1 MTDLDLPE
9 VSQDRTLRD
18 VLSVLFRHRRKC
30 LAVFLGL
37 MGIVTLITFLTPDY
51 YESGAKF
58 LVRLGR
64 EQLTLDPTVTT
75 GQVVDVQQSREAQLN
90 SEVEILKSRQ
100 VTTRVIDRLGAEKFL
115 GRAAKGF
122 KGSPEAL
129 KELALRKLEKSWQI
143 EVVHETSII
152 TVTYRATDPAFAK
165 SVVERLLE
173 SYLEEHIAAFRT
185 SGSFEFFDRQTD
197 TIQNTLGDMEGD
209 LRDLRNQMSVGKL
222 DDQRSN
228 LMDRIGGL
236 ERMIAETGA
245 DRSAA
250 RAKIASMKQTLQDL
264 PETLVTQET
273 SGHQS
278 SAVGA
283 MRAKLY
289 DLQLREQDLL
299 SRYKDTSEPVV
310 EIRRQIAEAEN
321 LLKTE
326 SKNLTEVTRGL
337 SAAHQQVKSALLSE
351 GATLSALDAKAIVLE
366 ANLAKAREELKELNN
381 HEVNIAQLERQKIVA
396 ENNFRKYSESR
407 EQARIDQALEMD
419 RISNISIV
427 QQPTLVMTPVAPNRP
442 LNILIGILLG
452 LFGAIGAA
460 VAGEFLDQSIR
471 TARDVKE
478 QLGLDTIITIPQLST
493 KAPAPRLE
501 ASTATLKE
509 LPAGPMDPV
518 EMAQTEGVVRS
529 RIGMYGESL
538 RDGLM
543 KVGNGDGTS
552 ATPRILAVTGCSG
565 GEGVSTIAA
574 SIAGTL
580 RAEGAGRI
588 LLIDT
593 SAIYRSKED
602 DRFVL
607 PEHAVQRIGGG
618 NNGSP
623 PRPLAWKTGED
634 FLNLLRRE
642 GSFVVLDCPPVLESA
657 TAARLCHLA
666 DSVILVV
673 ESEKTRR
680 HVAREA
686 RTRLRLANANVRGV
700 VLNKKHFHL
709 PTWLYE
715 RL

>member
-9 VSQDRTLRD
+9 ISQDRTLRD
-18 VLSVLFRHRRKC
+18 ILAVLFRHKRKC
-30 LAVFLGL
+30 L
-37 MGIVTLITFLTPDY
+37 GIFIGSVVLVTLVTFLTPDY
-51 YESGAKF
+51 FESGARL

-75 GQVVDVQQSREAQLN
+75 GQVVNVQQSAEAQLN
-90 SEVEILKSRQ
+90 SELEILRSRQ
-100 VTTRVIDRLGAEKFL
+100 VTSRVIERLGAENFVSK
-115 GRAAKGF
+115 GKAKGL
-122 KGSPEAL
+122 SPE
-129 KELALRKLEKSWQI
+129 ELREEAHEVLEKNWSL
-143 EVVHETSII
+143 EVIHQTSII
-152 TVTYRATDPAFAK
+152 TVSYQATDPGFAK
-165 SVVERLLE
+165 NVVDRLLE
-173 SYLEEHIAAFRT
+173 SYLEEHISAYRT
-185 SGSFEFFDRQTD
+185 SGSFEFFDRETE
-197 TIQNTLGDMEGD
+197 TISRSLGDMEAE
-209 LRDLRNQMSVGKL
+209 LRDLRNRMSVGRL
-222 DDQRSN
+222 DDQRAN

-236 ERMIAETGA
+236 ERAIADAAA
-245 DRSAA
+245 DSSAT
-250 RAKIASMKQTLQDL
+250 RAKIGSMRETLQKL

-273 SGHQS
+273 SGQS
-278 SAVGA
+278 SAAGT
-283 MRAKLY
+283 MRARLY
-289 DLQLREQDLL
+289 ELQLKEQDLL
-299 SRYKDTSEPVV
+299 SRYKETSEPVV

-326 SKNLTEVTRGL
+326 QKNQTQVTRGL
-337 SAAHQQVKSALLSE
+337 SAAHQQVSSSLLSE
-351 GATLSALDAKAIVLE
+351 QATLSALEAKSRVLQ
-366 ANLAKAREELKELNN
+366 ADLDRAREKLKELND
-381 HEVNIAQLERQKIVA
+381 HEVNISALERQMVVA
-396 ENNFRKYSESR
+396 ESNYKKYSESR

-427 QQPTLVMTPVAPNRP
+427 QQPTFVATPVGPNRP
-442 LNILIGILLG
+442 LNIAIGILLG

-460 VAGEFLDQSIR
+460 VGGELLDQSIR
-471 TARDVKE
+471 TPKDIKQ
-478 QLGLDTIITIPQLST
+478 QLGLDTIITIPQLAVPT
-493 KAPAPRLE
+493 MQRLAP
-501 ASTATLKE
+501 STATAYKE
-509 LPAGPMDPV
+509 LPPAPTLDPV
-518 EMAQTEGVVRS
+518 EQAQTEGIVRS
-529 RIGMYGESL
+529 RINLYGESL
-538 RDGLM
+538 RDGLLR
-543 KVGNGDGTS
+543 VGNGDGAA
-552 ATPRILAVTGCSG
+552 ATARILAVTGCSG

-607 PEHAVQRIGGG
+607 PAHAVQRIGDTNG
-618 NNGSP
+618 NP
-623 PRPLAWKTGED
+623 LRPLAWKTGED
-634 FLNLLRRE
+634 FLNMLRRE

-673 ESEKTRR
+673 ESERTRR

-700 VLNKKHFHL
+700 VLNKKQFHL

>member
-18 VLSVLFRHRRKC
+18 ILAVLFRHRRKC
-30 LAVFLGL
+30 LGIFLAVA
-37 MGIVTLITFLTPDY
+37 GIVTLLTYLTPDY
-51 YESGAKF
+51 YESSAKF

-75 GQVVDVQQSREAQLN
+75 GQVVDVQQSRETQLN
-90 SEVEILKSRQ
+90 SELEIIRSRQ
-100 VTTRVIDRLGAEKFL
+100 VTSRVIDRLKPESFL
-115 GRAAKGF
+115 GGTEAAKGT
-122 KGSPEAL
+122 PAAL
-129 KELALRKLEKSWQI
+129 KEKAHRVLEKSWQL

-152 TVTYRATDPAFAK
+152 TLSYRATDPEFAK
-165 SVVERLLE
+165 NVVERLLE
-173 SYLEEHIAAFRT
+173 SYLEEHIAAYRT
-185 SGSFEFFDRQTD
+185 SGSFEFFDRETD
-197 TIQNTLGDMEGD
+197 TIQRSLVGMEGE
-209 LRDLRNQMSVGKL
+209 LRDLRNTMSVGKL
-222 DDQRSN
+222 DDQRGN

-236 ERMIAETGA
+236 ERMIAETA
-245 DRSAA
+245 AERSAT
-250 RAKIASMKQTLQDL
+250 RAKIATMRQTLTDL

-273 SGHQS
+273 SGHQN
-278 SAVGA
+278 SAIGA

-299 SRYKDTSEPVV
+299 SRYKETSEPVV

-321 LLKTE
+321 LLKIE
-326 SKNLTEVTRGL
+326 SKNVTQVTRGL
-337 SAAHQQVKSALLSE
+337 SAAHQQVKTSVLSE
-351 GATLSALDAKAIVLE
+351 AATLSALDAKARVLE
-366 ANLAKAREELKELNN
+366 NDLRAAREELKELNN
-381 HEVNIAQLERQKIVA
+381 HEVNIAQLERQMFVA
-396 ENNFRKYSESR
+396 ESNYKKYSESR

-427 QQPTLVMTPVAPNRP
+427 QQPTLVATPVGPNRL
-442 LNILIGILLG
+442 LNIAIGILLG

-471 TARDVKE
+471 TAKDVKE
-478 QLGLDTIITIPQLST
+478 QLGLDTIITIPQLSMRL
-493 KAPAPRLE
+493 PRLG
-501 ASTATLKE
+501 AATAAVRE
-509 LPAGPMDPV
+509 LPAASAMGPV
-518 EMAQTEGVVRS
+518 EKAQTEGIVRS
-529 RIGMYGESL
+529 RIGLYGESL
-538 RDGLM
+538 RDGLLR
-543 KVGNGDGTS
+543 VGNGDGAA

-607 PEHAVQRIGGG
+607 PEHAVQRIGDG
-618 NNGSP
+618 NAS

>member
-1 MTDLDLPE
+1 MTDPELPD
-9 VSQDRTLRD
+9 VPQDRTLRD
-18 VLSVLFRHRRKC
+18 ILAILFRHKRKC
-30 LAVFLGL
+30 LGIFLAMVAV
-37 MGIVTLITFLTPDY
+37 VTLVTFLTPDY
-51 YESGAKF
+51 YESSAKL

-75 GQVVDVQQSREAQLN
+75 GQVVNVQQSREAQLN
-90 SEVEILKSRQ
+90 SELEILRSRE
-100 VTTRVIDRLGAEKFL
+100 VTKRVIDRLGAERFVGKDDAERL
-115 GRAAKGF
+115 NPQALHDAAH
-122 KGSPEAL
+122 
-129 KELALRKLEKSWQI
+129 RVLERNWTL

-152 TVTYRATDPAFAK
+152 TITYRATDPGFAK
-165 SVVERLLE
+165 EVVDRLLE
-173 SYLEEHIAAFRT
+173 SYLEEHIAAYRT
-185 SGSFEFFDRQTD
+185 SGSFEFFDRETD
-197 TIQNTLGDMEGD
+197 TIARSLGDMESE
-209 LRDLRNQMSVGKL
+209 LRDLRNLMKVGTL
-222 DDQRSN
+222 DDQRAN
-228 LMDRIGGL
+228 LMDRIGSL
-236 ERMIAETGA
+236 ERSIAEATA
-245 DRSAA
+245 DTSAT
-250 RAKIASMKQTLQDL
+250 RAKIASMRETLATL

-273 SGHQS
+273 SGLQS
-278 SAVGA
+278 SAIGA
-283 MRAKLY
+283 MRTKLY

-299 SRYKDTSEPVV
+299 SRYKETSEPVV

-326 SKNLTEVTRGL
+326 QKNFTQVTRGL
-337 SAAHQQVKSALLSE
+337 SSAHQQVRSSLLSE
-351 GATLSALDAKAIVLE
+351 EAALSALEAKTRVLQ
-366 ANLAKAREELKELNN
+366 ADLDRARGELQELNN
-381 HEVNIAQLERQKIVA
+381 HEVNISALERQMVVA
-396 ENNFRKYSESR
+396 ESNYKKYSESR

-427 QQPTLVMTPVAPNRP
+427 QDPTFVATPVGPNRT
-442 LNILIGILLG
+442 LNIAIGILLG
-452 LFGAIGAA
+452 IFGALGAA
-460 VAGEFLDQSIR
+460 VAGEMMDQSIR
-471 TARDVKE
+471 TAKDVKQ
-478 QLGLDTIITIPQLST
+478 QLGLDTIITIPELAMASM
-493 KAPAPRLE
+493 PRLG
-501 ASTATLKE
+501 ASTGTPKE
-509 LPAGPMDPV
+509 LPAGAAMDPV
-518 EMAQTEGVVRS
+518 EQAQTEGIVRS
-529 RIGMYGESL
+529 KITLYGESL
-538 RDGLM
+538 RDGLLR
-543 KVGNGDGTS
+543 VGNGDGAP

-602 DRFVL
+602 DRFML
-607 PEHAVQRIGGG
+607 PAHAVQRIGDT
-618 NNGSP
+618 NGSS
-623 PRPLAWKTGED
+623 PRPYAWKTGED

-673 ESEKTRR
+673 ESERTRR

>member
-9 VSQDRTLRD
+9 VPQDRTLRD
-18 VLSVLFRHRRKC
+18 ILAVLFRHRRKC
-30 LAVFLGL
+30 LGIFLGAVGL
-37 MGIVTLITFLTPDY
+37 VTFVTFLTPDY
-51 YESGAKF
+51 YESSTKL

-75 GQVVDVQQSREAQLN
+75 GQVVNVQQSRETQLN
-90 SEVEILKSRQ
+90 SELEILRSRQ
-100 VTTRVIDRLGAEKFL
+100 VTSRVIDRLGAANFIGGEK
-115 GRAAKGF
+115 AAKGLSAE
-122 KGSPEAL
+122 KLHEEAQ
-129 KELALRKLEKSWQI
+129 KELEKSWTL
-143 EVVHETSII
+143 EVVHETSIL
-152 TVTYRATDPAFAK
+152 TVSYRATDPAFAQK
-165 SVVERLLE
+165 VVDGLLQ
-173 SYLEEHIAAFRT
+173 SFLEEHIAAYRT
-185 SGSFEFFDRQTD
+185 SGSFEFFDRETD
-197 TIQNTLGDMEGD
+197 TIARTLGDMEGQ
-209 LRDLRNQMSVGKL
+209 LRDSRNQLSVGKL
-222 DDQRSN
+222 DDQRAN

-236 ERMIAETGA
+236 ERTIADANAEK
-245 DRSAA
+245 SAT
-250 RAKIASMKQTLQDL
+250 RAKIASMRGTLENL

-273 SGHQS
+273 SGLQN
-278 SAVGA
+278 SAIGT

-299 SRYKDTSEPVV
+299 SRYRETSEPVV
-310 EIRRQIAEAEN
+310 EIRRQIAEAEA

-326 SKNLTEVTRGL
+326 QKNVTQVTRGL
-337 SAAHQQVKSALLSE
+337 STAHQQVRSSLGSE
-351 GATLSALDAKAIVLE
+351 EASLSALEAKVTVLQ
-366 ANLAKAREELKELNN
+366 ADLNRAREELKDLNN
-381 HEVNIAQLERQKIVA
+381 HEVNISQLERQMDVA
-396 ENNFRKYSESR
+396 ETNYKKYSESR

-419 RISNISIV
+419 RISNISVV
-427 QQPTLVMTPVAPNRP
+427 QAPTFIATPVGPNRP
-442 LNILIGILLG
+442 LNIAIGILLG

-471 TARDVKE
+471 NARDVKE
-478 QLGLDTIITIPQLST
+478 QLGLDTIITIPQLTLTAMPKLS
-493 KAPAPRLE
+493 
-501 ASTATLKE
+501 ASATSLKE
-509 LPAGPMDPV
+509 LPAAMDPV
-518 EMAQTEGVVRS
+518 EQAQTEGVVRS
-529 RIGMYGESL
+529 RIGLYGESL

-543 KVGNGDGTS
+543 RVGNGDGAPT
-552 ATPRILAVTGCSG
+552 TPRILAVTGCSG

-607 PEHAVQRIGGG
+607 PAHAVQRIGDT
-618 NNGSP
+618 NGTP
-623 PRPLAWKTGED
+623 PRPYAWKTGED